1 MVPDRTASTTGFT
14 VRSITPSSESEQ
26 DQASE
31 SDQPAPALPDY
42 ESLDFK
48 QMLAACP
55 LDGIELT
62 RIREFPRDTEF
73 DPTD

>member
-1 MVPDRTASTTGFT
+1 MIPDRTASTAGFT
-14 VRSITPSSESEQ
+14 VRSVTPSSDSER

-31 SDQPAPALPDY
+31 SDLPAAPLPDY
-42 ESLDFK
+42 ENFDFK

-55 LDGIELT
+55 LDGVELT
-62 RIREFPRDTEF
+62 RVPEFPRDTEF